1 MEQVGRSKEE
11 IGVQLCKSIDNQ
23 QQKTRVI
30 EYRSGVYKLGI
41 VMIFFKH
48 LWEIWKQSTSD
59 NIRRSD
65 TWSVGKRNRY
75 GVSDSNQ
82 LKIDRR
88 RLWWLREDQ
97 GSINWEVYIWNQKT
111 KYSRRITS
119 IRSVGGSNT
128 YIVSNANQLTT
139 NIISTGWLRIDQGS
153 INWGVQVQGKFSK
166 RTEIFENRRPG
177 TTAEDQIL
185 GQWEQAIDMGS
196 ELWINWK

>member
-185 GQWEQAIDMGS
+185 GQWKQAIDMGS